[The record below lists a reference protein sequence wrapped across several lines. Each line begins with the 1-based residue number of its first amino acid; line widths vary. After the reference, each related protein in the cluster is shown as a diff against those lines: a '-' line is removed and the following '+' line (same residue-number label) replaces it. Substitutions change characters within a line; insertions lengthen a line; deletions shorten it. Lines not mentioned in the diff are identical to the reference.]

1 MEAYG
6 KSPNAKLDYYAT
18 IPYTKLFNS
27 YGKRIFMTA
36 FQIVLL
42 VLFSIYY
49 GLVGVFFFRV
59 LLENKNPLKTQSYLL
74 LMVLLPV
81 IGLLI
86 YLFFGVNFRRK
97 KLFSRKVFR
106 DQKMIKQWIEEYENL
121 LSQSTDNVRGFLQ
134 EKAKLPFLIWRN
146 NYSVLSENN
155 RITILNNGENKFP
168 KLISKLEEANNH
180 IHLEYYKFEED
191 QIGKSILELLM
202 KKASAGVKVR
212 IIVDALGSNHIS
224 DSTIKTLKTSGVDI
238 REYNPVLFSSLANRV
253 NYRDHR
259 KIVIIDGK
267 ISFVGGMNVADKY
280 INSGNTKHFWRDT
293 HCMIEGEA
301 TYSLQILF
309 LLNWYFVSK
318 QLIKPSRDLFPKIQ
332 NKGNTMTAI
341 ISSDPDSDFPNLMET
356 YFSMITSAREEILI
370 STPYFIPNESILT
383 ALKTSAKGGV
393 KVILIL
399 PKVSDSALVH
409 SASLTFLGEL
419 MRNDID
425 VYMYKKG
432 MIHSKVMI
440 IDGELSSIGTANMD
454 YRSFDNN
461 AEVNALFFDESQAQE
476 LKSYFETDL
485 ANSVKLQYRIWRKRP
500 LKIRLLGSI
509 GRLIAP
515 VL

>member
-1 MEAYG
+1 M
-6 KSPNAKLDYYAT
+6 ST
-18 IPYTKLFNS
+18 I
-27 YGKRIFMTA
+27 
-36 FQIVLL
+36 QIVLL
-42 VLFSIYY
+42 TLFTLYYSI
-49 GLVGVFFFRV
+49 VGVFFFRV

-86 YLFFGVNFRRK
+86 YLFFGVNFRRR
-97 KLFSRKVFR
+97 KLFSRKGFR
-106 DQKMIKQWIEEYENL
+106 DQKIIKQWIDEYDNL
-121 LSQSTDNVRGFLQ
+121 LRQSTDNVRGFLQ

-146 NYSVLSENN
+146 NYSSLSENN
-155 RITILNNGENKFP
+155 SITILNNGENKFP
-168 KLISKLEEANNH
+168 ILITRLKEAKHH

-191 QIGKSILELLM
+191 KIGKSILELLRQ
-202 KKASAGVKVR
+202 KASQGVKIR
-212 IIVDALGSNHIS
+212 MIVDALGSNHIS
-224 DSTIKTLKTSGVDI
+224 DATIENLKSTGVEL
-238 REYNPVLFSSLANRV
+238 RKYNPVLFSSLANRV

-259 KIVIIDGK
+259 KIVIIDGR

-280 INSGNTKHFWRDT
+280 INHGNSRHFWRDT

-318 QLIKPSRDLFPKIQ
+318 QLIKPSLELFPRME
-332 NKGNTMTAI
+332 NNGNTVTAI

-393 KVILIL
+393 RVVLIL
-399 PKVSDSALVH
+399 PRESDSVLVH

-419 MRNDID
+419 MRNDIE
-425 VYMYKKG
+425 VYMYRKG

-440 IDGELSSIGTANMD
+440 IDGELSSLGTANMD

-461 AEVNALFFDESQAQE
+461 AEVNALFFDESLAQE
-476 LKSYFETDL
+476 LKSSFETDL
-485 ANSVKLQYRIWRKRP
+485 DNSTRLQYRTWRTRP
-500 LKIRLLGSI
+500 LKIRLIGSI

-515 VL
+515 LL